1 VKLDK
6 TSKKIIGLRLKSFI
20 IFVVTPESKN
30 QIFFFLTLF
39 AGVFIL
45 YPFLDYQSIMA
56 TGDHGRDL
64 YAARAALEGR
74 VPYRDYWW
82 VYGPLMPYYYALFF
96 KSLGVHVPALLT
108 GKALLSLV
116 SALLIYGTLLTATV
130 TPLLALIGALWFLV
144 FPPDFF
150 ITYNHTGGTTLLLAL
165 TFLVFQY
172 LARPRVIFLYLGL
185 GAVFFLSLVKLNFG
199 VTGLFCL
206 LVAVFGID
214 RTCKNPVTPGKKI
227 FYWAALVLPFFVF
240 LVYGWFLR
248 GLPVYALRQCLP
260 YFGGD
265 QPYNIS
271 IPAGIG
277 MLVKLTFENIT
288 ATWQNILFTL
298 VVVGATVR
306 SARQLT
312 SKGIDPKE
320 RTRLL
325 ATIGILVLFYVTSV
339 HEFVLSGVFYRSFW
353 AKPFACLLMFL
364 FLSIGTRELHKGVR
378 GFLCAALLAVVGLNI
393 LNTQSALRMVKT
405 PAQYLEVK
413 RGKVF
418 LGNQTP
424 WINTVTQTVSFL
436 EANLREDELFFALPY
451 DPLYYFLTDKTSP
464 TRQLI
469 FFDHIKIPPQQEKEI
484 LAELEENRV
493 NWVLLS
499 NRQHA
504 TEEYGLGILGKTYCP
519 LIGEY
524 IERNFTTVAQFG
536 DRVNEPGWAWN
547 HGVRVLKRNQNGGA
561 L

>member
-1 VKLDK
+1 MINYLTKNSK
-6 TSKKIIGLRLKSFI
+6 TLFLI
-20 IFVVTPESKN
+20 
-30 QIFFFLTLF
+30 LTLL
-39 AGVFIL
+39 AGLFIF
-45 YPFLDYQSIMA
+45 YPQIDYLPYISQ
-56 TGDHGRDL
+56 GDHGRDL
-64 YAARAALEGR
+64 YAFSRAYEGDL
-74 VPYRDYWW
+74 PYQDYWW

-298 VVVGATVR
+298 VVVGATAALAALPLASPFLLVFVAFVALAIMR
-306 SARQLT
+306 SWRRGAMIALIVTGTMLLVGGQAIVFVPVLILALPLLWWRSGFWTTAALGVMAYWAIKLFGSAWQLP
-312 SKGIDPKE
+312 I
-320 RTRLL
+320 L
-325 ATIGILVLFYVTSV
+325 LVLAFST
-339 HEFVLSGVFYRSFW
+339 FCWLGLPKPAA
-353 AKPFACLLMFL
+353 AK
-364 FLSIGTRELHKGVR
+364 K
-378 GFLCAALLAVVGLNI
+378 
-393 LNTQSALRMVKT
+393 
-405 PAQYLEVK
+405 
-413 RGKVF
+413 
-418 LGNQTP
+418 
-424 WINTVTQTVSFL
+424 
-436 EANLREDELFFALPY
+436 
-451 DPLYYFLTDKTSP
+451 
-464 TRQLI
+464 
-469 FFDHIKIPPQQEKEI
+469 
-484 LAELEENRV
+484 
-493 NWVLLS
+493 
-499 NRQHA
+499 
-504 TEEYGLGILGKTYCP
+504 
-519 LIGEY
+519 
-524 IERNFTTVAQFG
+524 
-536 DRVNEPGWAWN
+536 
-547 HGVRVLKRNQNGGA
+547 
-561 L
+561 